1 MVDKDVSHMQKLF
14 VELLH
19 VTVGSCT
26 KLSVIPSNK
35 EWQCLYKMA
44 NKQALIGVCFH
55 GVKQLP
61 KEQLV
66 NMPLQLKMQ
75 WLGITANIQKRNEVM
90 DIRCRQLQK
99 QLADFGFSGCVLKG
113 QGVAFMYPKELSS
126 LRQSGDID
134 VWVKGGFSSVKALAK
149 KMNQHVKATEQHVDL
164 TFFKDAEV
172 EVHII
177 PTMLR
182 NPFANRRLQK
192 WINEQNETQFLNKND
207 KGMCVPTLEFNLVYM
222 MIHTYRHLFA
232 EGVGLRQVMDY
243 YMLLCSEYISIELK
257 EKTMKCMRLLHIDKF
272 AAGLM
277 WVMNKVFG
285 LTEDKMLCNPNE
297 RHGAFIL
304 NEIMTA
310 GNMGHYDERLVT
322 MYNAPKLRRFL
333 LMNRHTLRLFK
344 YYPQETFFTPITRM
358 WTWVWRNSLTF
369 DRDYCYGKRNI

>member
-1 MVDKDVSHMQKLF
+1 MSMVDNEVFPMQTLF
-14 VELLH
+14 FELLQ
-19 VTVGSCT
+19 VSVGSCS
-26 KLSVIPSNK
+26 KLSVIPSDK
-35 EWQCLYKMA
+35 EWSWLYAMA
-44 NKQALIGVCFH
+44 SKQALIGICFH

-75 WLGITANIQKRNEVM
+75 WLGLTASIQKRNEIM
-90 DIRCRQLQK
+90 NLRCTQLNK
-99 QLADFGFSGCVLKG
+99 RLVDLGFRGCILKG
-113 QGVAFMYPKELSS
+113 QGVAFMYPKELSY

-134 VWVKGGFSSVKALAK
+134 IWLKGGFASVKALTK

-164 TFFKDAEV
+164 TFFDDAEV
-172 EVHII
+172 EVHFI

-182 NPFANRRLQK
+182 NPFANRHLQK
-192 WINEQNETQFLNKND
+192 WINEQEETQFANKNNE
-207 KGMCVPTLEFNLVYM
+207 GMCVPTLEFNLVYM

-243 YMLLCSEYISIELK
+243 YMLLCSESISIELRQ
-257 EKTMKCMRLLHIDKF
+257 KTMKCMRSLHIDKF

-285 LTEDKMLCNPNE
+285 LTEDKILCNPNE

-322 MYNAPKLRRFL
+322 MHNAPKLRRFL

-358 WTWVWRNSLTF
+358 WTWVWRNYRT
-369 DRDYCYGKRNI
+369 I

>member
-1 MVDKDVSHMQKLF
+1 MVDNDVSHMQTLF
-14 VELLH
+14 LELLH
-19 VTVGSCT
+19 VTVGSRP

-35 EWQCLYKMA
+35 EWQCLYNMA

-90 DIRCRQLQK
+90 DIRCRQLQN
-99 QLADFGFSGCVLKG
+99 QLADFGFCGCVLKG
-113 QGVAFMYPKELSS
+113 QGVAYMYPKELSS

-134 VWVKGGFSSVKALAK
+134 VWVKGGFDSVKTLAK

-164 TFFKDAEV
+164 SFFKDAEV
-172 EVHII
+172 EVHFI

-182 NPFANRRLQK
+182 NPFANRCLQK
-192 WINEQNETQFLNKND
+192 WINEQEETLFLNKNN

-232 EGVGLRQVMDY
+232 EGVGFRQVMDY
-243 YMLLCSEYISIELK
+243 YMLLCSEPISIELRQ
-257 EKTMKCMRLLHIDKF
+257 KTMKCMRLLRIEKF

-297 RHGAFIL
+297 RHGVFIL

-310 GNMGHYDERLVT
+310 GNMGHYDERLVS
-322 MYNAPKLRRFL
+322 MYNASKLKRFL
-333 LMNRHTLRLFK
+333 LMNLHTLRLFE

-358 WTWVWRNSLTF
+358 YTWVWRNRRT
-369 DRDYCYGKRNI
+369 I

>member
-1 MVDKDVSHMQKLF
+1 MVDNDVFPMQTLF
-14 VELLH
+14 LELLH
-19 VTVGSCT
+19 VTVGSCQ
-26 KLSVIPSNK
+26 KLSVIPSSK

-90 DIRCRQLQK
+90 DIRCRQLQN
-99 QLADFGFSGCVLKG
+99 QLADLDFSGCVLKG
-113 QGVAFMYPKELSS
+113 QGVAYMYPKELSS

-134 VWVKGGFSSVKALAK
+134 VWVKGGLSSVKALAK
-149 KMNQHVKATEQHVDL
+149 NMNQHVKATEQHVDL
-164 TFFKDAEV
+164 SFFKDAEV
-172 EVHII
+172 EVHFI

-182 NPFANRRLQK
+182 NPFANKRLQK
-192 WINEQNETQFLNKND
+192 WINEQKGTQFLNKND

-232 EGVGLRQVMDY
+232 EGVGFRQVMDY
-243 YMLLCSEYISIELK
+243 YMLLCSESISIELRQ
-257 EKTMKCMRLLHIDKF
+257 KTMKCMRLLHIDKF

-285 LTEDKMLCNPNE
+285 LTKDKMLCNPNE
-297 RHGAFIL
+297 RHGAFIF

-333 LMNRHTLRLFK
+333 LMNRHTLRLFE

-358 WTWVWRNSLTF
+358 WTWVWRNRRT
-369 DRDYCYGKRNI
+369 I